1 MRIYRENDYEAMS
14 RRAASIIG
22 SLIIQKPDCVLGLA
36 TGSTPIG
43 TYKKLV
49 EAYEKGDLDFSKV
62 KTVNL
67 DEYRGLDGSNDQSYR
82 YFMNDNLFDHVN
94 IDKANTNVP
103 NGLAEDGEVAGKAY
117 DEIIASFGGSDLQLL
132 GLGENGH
139 IGFNEPGE
147 FIAATH
153 VVKLTQSTIEAN
165 SRLFNDISE
174 VPTSAITMGM
184 WGIMTSKCVLLIA
197 NGPKKTDALTKAL
210 FGPITPDVP
219 ASILQLHPNLI
230 VVADKEALPE
240 M

>member
-1 MRIYRENDYEAMS
+1 MRIYREKDYEALS

-22 SLIIQKPDCVLGLA
+22 SLVIQKPDCVLGLA

-49 EAYEKGDLDFSKV
+49 EAYEKGDLDFSRV
-62 KTVNL
+62 RTVNL
-67 DEYRGLDGSNDQSYR
+67 DEYRGLDGTNDQSYR

-103 NGLAEDGEVAGKAY
+103 DGIAEDGEAAGKAY

-147 FIAATH
+147 FVAGTH
-153 VVKLTQSTIEAN
+153 VVQLTQSTIEAN

-184 WGIMTSKCVLLIA
+184 WGIMTAKKVLLIA
-197 NGPKKTDALTKAL
+197 NGPKKRDALTKAL

-219 ASILQLHPNLI
+219 ASILQLHPDLI
-230 VVADKEALPE
+230 VVADEEALPE
-240 M
+240 A